1 MDEKEYRKQIAE
13 LVIKNQEMGK
23 YIKILET
30 KLNDLESEL
39 YFIKRN
45 KHLEETMEENEKIS
59 EIEQGLKTM
68 GLNAEDLDELGDMLE
83 KAIGED
89 KNDKG

>member
-1 MDEKEYRKQIAE
+1 
-13 LVIKNQEMGK
+13 MGK